1 MTVQNGGRPLEIL
14 FVEDSLSDAGLAL
27 KALENGGLK
36 HRVTLIRNGDDA
48 MLFLRRDGRFLRA
61 PRPDLILLDLG
72 LPGKDG
78 REVLEEIRS
87 DPLLESIPVVI
98 MTASQ
103 SYTDYCRSQQL
114 NVDAYVAKPVD
125 LGKFLQVVREI
136 KHQLQEEVILPA
148 GV

>member
-1 MTVQNGGRPLEIL
+1 MIVSNDGRPLEIL
-14 FVEDSLSDAGLAL
+14 LVEDSLSDAGLAM
-27 KALENGGLK
+27 KALENGGVR

-48 MLFLRRDGRFLRA
+48 MLFLRQEERFSRA

-78 REVLEEIRS
+78 RELLEEIKS
-87 DPLLESIPVVI
+87 DSVLESIPVVI

-103 SYTDYCRSQQL
+103 SFEDFCRSQQL
-114 NVDAYVAKPVD
+114 NVEAYVTKPVD
-125 LGKFLQVVREI
+125 LGKFLQLVREI
-136 KHQLQEEVILPA
+136 KQHLHADVCLPA